1 MTIQLATA
9 PALGLEIVRQTLP
22 LPNLQLVGLGA
33 EGAPAANLQPRHE
46 VKAPYPI
53 YTATI
58 DGLYAG
64 GGLSSAELTAWQYV
78 IESGGVAES
87 TAEVAVAD
95 FNADPEVAL
104 DYASE
109 QPASYTQALLAAVD
123 DANARPE
130 STAASN
136 FELRILRVPGMN
148 ILAIWLQRAGEDV
161 LRLVRGSR
169 AGLVAGRWVTETEF
183 LEAIRP
189 LAEVRRNAS
198 DR

>member
-1 MTIQLATA
+1 MAIQIATA

-22 LPNLQLVGLGA
+22 LPNFQLVALGA
-33 EGAPAANLQPRHE
+33 EGAPAANVQPQQE

-58 DGLYAG
+58 DGLAG
-64 GGLSSAELTAWQYV
+64 GGLSSAQLTAWQYV
-78 IESGGVAES
+78 IESGGVVES

-109 QPASYTQALLAAVD
+109 QPASYAQALLAAVD

-130 STAASN
+130 SAAAAGD
-136 FELRILRVPGMN
+136 FELRILRVPSLY

-183 LEAIRP
+183 LQAIRP
-189 LAEVRRNAS
+189 LAEIRQLAT